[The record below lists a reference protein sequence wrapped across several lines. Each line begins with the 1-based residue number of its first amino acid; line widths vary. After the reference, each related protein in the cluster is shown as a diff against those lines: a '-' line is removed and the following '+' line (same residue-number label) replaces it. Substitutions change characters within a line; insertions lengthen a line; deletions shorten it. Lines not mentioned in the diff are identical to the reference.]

1 MTTRELL
8 EMASLDALGLLDEQE
23 REEFERAFRAAPPE
37 VRAQLRKEQARFADI
52 DRWLPAVEPPPG
64 LRARVVSAVKEAIA
78 AVSEPAPATAG
89 RIGPLAMPRWW
100 NTAPLWRAACIG
112 FATASV
118 VLAGFFVRISQEY
131 QRLDR
136 ITGSNIESDPFRKD
150 GHGQLPSILVSANQH
165 NVDFQLASAA
175 FGSQPAKTKAKL
187 YYDSETRRA
196 VLVCND
202 LPAES
207 GQYALVLTNE
217 AGQPERVLVEFE
229 SVAGYKYVSLAM
241 ESRDGADPL
250 AMLSRLAIIGPATVG
265 GSDQVIL
272 TARTA

>member
-8 EMASLDALGLLDEQE
+8 ELASLDALGLLDEQE

-64 LRARVVSAVKEAIA
+64 LRARVLSAVKEAIT

-89 RIGPLAMPRWW
+89 RIGPVVMPRWW

-165 NVDFQLASAA
+165 TVDFQLAPAA
-175 FGSQPAKTKAKL
+175 FGAQPVKTKAKL

-202 LPAES
+202 LPSES

-241 ESRDGADPL
+241 EPRDGADPL
-250 AMLSRLAIIGPATVG
+250 AMLNRLAIVGPAALG
-265 GSDQVIL
+265 GSDQIIL